1 MKKTLMMVLSL
12 VLCASCATKKP
23 VQQPIQQHESEAERL
38 LSVLNELQ
46 ELKVLKEENTLQH
59 DYLQNKKIDLET
71 AVQLPCQEEAV
82 DDEKYY
88 AALGVSSPIPN
99 LNLATQDA
107 LRKAQMLLQQKK
119 ARTEELAGQNNTSI
133 IEFSGNFKETE
144 VVCQK
149 ITRDEKGYFVVYV
162 AVRMPKNK

>member
-38 LSVLNELQ
+38 LSVLNEVQ
-46 ELKVLKEENTLQH
+46 ELKVLKEENTLQR
-59 DYLQNKKIDLET
+59 LPEKQKIDLET

>member
-1 MKKTLMMVLSL
+1 MKKNIVLAMMALTIVALPAIAQSR
-12 VLCASCATKKP
+12 KDK
-23 VQQPIQQHESEAERL
+23 I
-38 LSVLNELQ
+38 
-46 ELKVLKEENTLQH
+46 
-59 DYLQNKKIDLET
+59 IDLET

-144 VVCQK
+144 VICQK
-149 ITRDEKGYFVVYV
+149 ITCDEKGYFVVYV

>member
-38 LSVLNELQ
+38 LSVLNEVQ
-46 ELKVLKEENTLQH
+46 ELKVLKEENTLQR
-59 DYLQNKKIDLET
+59 LPEKQKIDLET

-149 ITRDEKGYFVVYV
+149 ITRDEKGHFVVYV

>member
-38 LSVLNELQ
+38 LSVLNEVQ
-46 ELKVLKEENTLQH
+46 ELKVLKEENTLQR
-59 DYLQNKKIDLET
+59 LPAKQKIYLET

-162 AVRMPKNK
+162 AVRIPKNK

>member
-38 LSVLNELQ
+38 LSVLNEVQ
-46 ELKVLKEENTLQH
+46 ELKVLKEENTLQR
-59 DYLQNKKIDLET
+59 LPAKQKIYLET
-71 AVQLPCQEEAV
+71 AFQLPCQEEAV

-107 LRKAQMLLQQKK
+107 LRKAQMLLH
-119 ARTEELAGQNNTSI
+119 EELAGQNNTSI